1 MSAGAIDTLLML
13 QKHAK
18 IFGLADN
25 HGVGENLHDHIAVP
39 IATIGNVT
47 DKRLR
52 ELMFPVFRPNGF
64 SIRQFGLLRDA
75 AEPSCGLLRFIPML
89 DEVSP
94 YKEFKEVFA
103 LRQKGASPL
112 IVAKSAASTVSKLP
126 LLARIGYERYA
137 NKQLYISKRL
147 PVQALLV
154 FETAD
159 NAQNLTRMTSD
170 QKASINWRLNS
181 TDELTFERL
190 LDRAHILLDEFTAT
204 YGIKVDW
211 NAKLK
216 TSPERRAFLHEES
229 MDAFH
234 LGGGIRYGG
243 VIDHRLRLTSTQN
256 VSVISTA
263 VLQRPGLPNPT
274 LTLLALAHRC
284 AEQIAGATSG

>member
-94 YKEFKEVFA
+94 YKEF
-103 LRQKGASPL
+103 
-112 IVAKSAASTVSKLP
+112 
-126 LLARIGYERYA
+126 
-137 NKQLYISKRL
+137 
-147 PVQALLV
+147 
-154 FETAD
+154 
-159 NAQNLTRMTSD
+159 
-170 QKASINWRLNS
+170 
-181 TDELTFERL
+181 
-190 LDRAHILLDEFTAT
+190 
-204 YGIKVDW
+204 
-211 NAKLK
+211 
-216 TSPERRAFLHEES
+216 
-229 MDAFH
+229 
-234 LGGGIRYGG
+234 
-243 VIDHRLRLTSTQN
+243 
-256 VSVISTA
+256 
-263 VLQRPGLPNPT
+263 
-274 LTLLALAHRC
+274 
-284 AEQIAGATSG
+284 